1 MKKGD
6 LVQFS
11 DNGLWRSSV
20 SGKIGIVV
28 DVRPNPFGVSMDD
41 MEVDLMFDDRIYLS
55 FLLSHATYGVE
66 VISGAW

>member
-11 DNGLWRSSV
+11 DNGLWMPSV

>member
-1 MKKGD
+1 
-6 LVQFS
+6 
-11 DNGLWRSSV
+11 V